1 MFIKLEKDE
10 GCVKIDKFWNPL
22 LSCVRMYKT
31 QGAKIADEGSV
42 QKYVTESK
50 IDKQHSGLCII
61 TRRLMCLNTVK
72 ITS

>member
-1 MFIKLEKDE
+1 
-10 GCVKIDKFWNPL
+10 
-22 LSCVRMYKT
+22 MYKT
-31 QGAKIADEGSV
+31 QGAEIADKGSV

-50 IDKQHSGLCII
+50 IDRQHSGLCIM